1 LIHGADDLFEFGAL
15 LAQFLSP
22 FRVVP
27 DLRLLQ
33 FPRYF
38 L

>member
-1 LIHGADDLFEFGAL
+1 LVQGADDLFEFGPLPAE
-15 LAQFLSP
+15 FLGP
-22 FRVVP
+22 LRVVP
-27 DLRLLQ
+27 DLRLFE